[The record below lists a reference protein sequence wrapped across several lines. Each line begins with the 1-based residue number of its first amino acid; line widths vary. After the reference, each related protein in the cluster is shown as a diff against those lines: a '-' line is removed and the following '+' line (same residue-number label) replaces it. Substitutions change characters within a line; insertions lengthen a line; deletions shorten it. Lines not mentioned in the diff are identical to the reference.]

1 MTERK
6 HNHVTN
12 MLKQFAVLT
21 VSLMTTQWV
30 LAALPAQVGD
40 QPLPSLAPLVREVS
54 PAVVNIATRGT
65 VTAPSNPFM
74 DDPFFQRFFGV
85 PPQQRERQVSSA
97 GSGVI
102 VDATNGYILTNH
114 HVIENADQIEIVLI
128 DNRSLE
134 AKVVGSD
141 PLPRSEIT
149 KKLWDYIK
157 ANKLQTKT
165 ENGKPEGGG
174 KFIVADAKLVAI
186 FKNTNSKSKS
196 GKVTDLRKLK
206 EGETINMM
214 QMAAVVAAN
223 IEA

>member
-1 MTERK
+1 MANQKTGAKR
-6 HNHVTN
+6 
-12 MLKQFAVLT
+12 
-21 VSLMTTQWV
+21 
-30 LAALPAQVGD
+30 
-40 QPLPSLAPLVREVS
+40 QPS
-54 PAVVNIATRGT
+54 PALMKPVQPDEA
-65 VTAPSNPFM
+65 
-74 DDPFFQRFFGV
+74 
-85 PPQQRERQVSSA
+85 
-97 GSGVI
+97 
-102 VDATNGYILTNH
+102 L
-114 HVIENADQIEIVLI
+114 
-128 DNRSLE
+128 

-214 QMAAVVAAN
+214 QMAAVAVLVGTLGYLFVTQ
-223 IEA
+223 ELLT